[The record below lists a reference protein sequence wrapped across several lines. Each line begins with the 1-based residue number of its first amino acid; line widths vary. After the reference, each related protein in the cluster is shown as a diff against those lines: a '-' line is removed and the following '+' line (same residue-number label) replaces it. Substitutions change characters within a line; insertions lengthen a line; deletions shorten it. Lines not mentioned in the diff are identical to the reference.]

1 MEILDNFGGLRLA
14 HVRAPPIDSCPNLQS
29 NRNPILARGPLSR
42 VALLLN
48 NRS

>member
-14 HVRAPPIDSCPNLQS
+14 HVRAP
-29 NRNPILARGPLSR
+29 LSR